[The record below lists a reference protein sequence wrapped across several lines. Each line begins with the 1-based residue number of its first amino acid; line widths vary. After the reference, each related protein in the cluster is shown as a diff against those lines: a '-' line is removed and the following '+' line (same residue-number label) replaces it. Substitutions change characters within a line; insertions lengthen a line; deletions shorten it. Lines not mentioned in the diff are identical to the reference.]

1 MKQRI
6 LILGASGMLGSA
18 LLRYFSERSDY
29 VVYATIRSDNS
40 TLDPLVET
48 RSFNLIRGFEAG
60 NFEKLVSVF
69 EESQPQIVINCI
81 GIVKQLPISQD
92 AASSIAVNSLFPHY
106 LAKLCKSKE
115 SRLIHVST
123 DCVFSGKT
131 GSYTEADIPD
141 ARDMYGLSKFMG
153 EVTYANT
160 LTLRTSIIG
169 HELNSSRSLVDWF
182 LAQEGEVKGFRRAI
196 FSGLPTIEIARVI
209 DAYVIPHKHLCGLYH
224 LSANAINKYELLKI
238 IKEVYGKQINII
250 PDDTVAIDRS
260 LDSSRFI
267 NETGYSPKS
276 WPYLV
281 RSMHEFG

>member
-29 VVYATIRSDNS
+29 VVYATIRSDNA
-40 TLDPLVET
+40 TLDPLVDT

-60 NFEKLVSVF
+60 NFEELVSVF
-69 EESQPQIVINCI
+69 EQSQPQIVINCI

-106 LAKLCKSKE
+106 LAKLCRSKE
-115 SRLIHVST
+115 ARLIHIST

-153 EVTYANT
+153 EVTT
-160 LTLRTSIIG
+160 QIHL
-169 HELNSSRSLVDWF
+169 
-182 LAQEGEVKGFRRAI
+182 
-196 FSGLPTIEIARVI
+196 
-209 DAYVIPHKHLCGLYH
+209 LCGH
-224 LSANAINKYELLKI
+224 
-238 IKEVYGKQINII
+238 
-250 PDDTVAIDRS
+250 R
-260 LDSSRFI
+260 
-267 NETGYSPKS
+267 
-276 WPYLV
+276 
-281 RSMHEFG
+281 